1 MGAVNRYTASAG
13 HGAFEHAAELV
24 AVLRRIEPRAPAEGS
39 LAEVERLLRLQW
51 ATESR
56 VLLMGMENEGCATS
70 FRPSARTSRE
80 ERGRIRDHWSA
91 VEDFKRSR
99 RYRLA
104 RLLGRPLDR
113 VRRRAD

>member
-1 MGAVNRYTASAG
+1 MGAVNRYTVSAG

-24 AVLRRIEPRAPAEGS
+24 ALLRRVEPRAPAEGS

-56 VLLMGMENEGCATS
+56 VLLMGMENEAL
-70 FRPSARTSRE
+70 RDQLQAERANIEE
-80 ERGRIRDHWSA
+80 ERGRIRDHWDA

-104 RLLGRPLDR
+104 RLVGKPLDL